1 MPFDPR
7 AAPWFQPDPKL
18 TDPEGWF
25 YYAEVETRSRGNPDK
40 WGRMCQVKL
49 IVPAPENRKWMV

>member
-7 AAPWFQPDPKL
+7 AASWFQPDLKL

-25 YYAEVETRSRGNPDK
+25 YYTEVETRSRGNPEK
-40 WGRMCQVKL
+40 WGRMRQVNL
-49 IVPAPENRKWMV
+49 IVPAPENRK